1 MERPKLDLQI
11 NSPINLQLLYD
22 NPLIGSN
29 KYGEFF
35 CYSVKCEDAKEYS
48 FFVPEKVH
56 QLLKDKTRGT
66 KFQITK
72 TAKQNGKKL
81 VTDFEVKFLDN
92 EKKEEQKPEQ
102 KSNGNGY
109 FELMMQSY
117 EEATKIQ
124 NKFSAVNLNQC
135 AVTLFIA
142 KSRLNGFNNYPKE
155 G

>member
-1 MERPKLDLQI
+1 MERAKLDLQI

-29 KYGEFF
+29 KWGEFY
-35 CYSVKCEDAKEYS
+35 CYSVKDENDKEYS
-48 FFVPEKVH
+48 FFVSDKVH
-56 QLLKDKTRGT
+56 QVLKEKNRGT
-66 KFQITK
+66 RFQITK

-81 VTDFEVKFLDN
+81 VTDYEVNFPEN
-92 EKKEEQKPEQ
+92 GTSEEKNPEPKPAET
-102 KSNGNGY
+102 GY
-109 FELMMQSY
+109 FDLMLQSY

-124 NKFSAVNLNQC
+124 SKYSAVNLNQC

-155 G
+155 